1 MAMTSND
8 EYTARLARVSANR
21 GRSVIMVGADESF
34 VFDPQK
40 RVLMSRQRE
49 IAGNLAQPA
58 ALVGA
63 FALGMGAVVLGH
75 IARFHAMSGE
85 PKLNDADM
93 EMAVS
98 AAIGLFLAFA
108 LSHLLR
114 LASSQHLAL
123 QGIGVLLMVCSFH
136 NLFFWAP
143 AAMSAAFSPEYQSR
157 IIVTAKPNSFQLRGE
172 YIPFF
177 ERSTMAPV
185 SAEETATETPAAE
198 AATCAPVGPEIGR
211 ITVTGEGRKEVE
223 IAPVGPSCP

>member
-40 RVLMSRQRE
+40 LVLMSRQRE

-58 ALVGA
+58 AFVGA

-211 ITVTGEGRKEVE
+211 ITVTGERRKEVE